1 MTKHGTIKHRSTK
14 MTTNPAKPHQ
24 GMDEEL
30 IAMLKYLRL
39 GRLLSHWDE
48 TWRKPA
54 KDVTR
59 PSDS

>member
-1 MTKHGTIKHRSTK
+1 
-14 MTTNPAKPHQ
+14 MTTDPGKPNK

-48 TWRKPA
+48 ALETARKGRYS
-54 KDVTR
+54 TERLR
-59 PSDS
+59 PR

>member
-1 MTKHGTIKHRSTK
+1 
-14 MTTNPAKPHQ
+14 MTTDPGKPNK

-48 TWRKPA
+48 TLETARKGRYS
-54 KDVTR
+54 TER
-59 PSDS
+59 LLR